1 MEKKT
6 FTFILSLAIS
16 LLAILPSS
24 VYAQRKKIVQKAAPD
39 TIPFYRGIAV
49 GTDLVGSAMIALGD
63 YGQYEGIVRVNLKD
77 KYFPTI
83 EVGMGKANKLEE
95 TTGIHYDTKA
105 PYARVGIDFNVLKD
119 KHDIYRVLVGGRI
132 AYTTFKY
139 NFSGGSIPDPIWK
152 EKVPYSASD
161 VSASQLW
168 AEIVGGL
175 DAKIWGPIR
184 IGWSVRYKA
193 RLHQKQG
200 EYGAAWY
207 VPGYGRGGTSHLDA
221 TFHVMVEF

>member
-105 PYARVGIDFNVLKD
+105 I
-119 KHDIYRVLVGGRI
+119 
-132 AYTTFKY
+132 
-139 NFSGGSIPDPIWK
+139 
-152 EKVPYSASD
+152 KVH
-161 VSASQLW
+161 
-168 AEIVGGL
+168 I
-175 DAKIWGPIR
+175 
-184 IGWSVRYKA
+184 
-193 RLHQKQG
+193 
-200 EYGAAWY
+200 
-207 VPGYGRGGTSHLDA
+207 
-221 TFHVMVEF
+221 MVT